1 MLEYQ
6 NWLAAMPGISAAKK
20 IALEEYLGEA
30 EYIYRIPEAQLDKIL
45 FLTEKEQQAIIKARK
60 KVPEEPRESLVT
72 FGQPDY
78 PQKLIHIYNPPY
90 GIYYRGKLPE
100 EGQKNVAVVGARNCS
115 SYGRAA
121 AEQASYGLA
130 AAGVSI
136 ISGMAH
142 GIDAAGHT
150 GCLRAGGTTFG
161 VLGSGTDICYP
172 RENQVL
178 YDRIQNT
185 GGILSEYPPGTAPRP
200 CFFPARNRIISGLS
214 DVVLIVEAQ
223 IKSGSLITADFA
235 LEQGREVYA
244 VPGRIGEKLSQGT
257 NRLIQQGAG
266 IFLET
271 QDLLKEMN
279 IFPDSR
285 ENSIQNHEYAL
296 ENLER
301 LVYSC
306 VDLTPRSLE
315 ELMKESGLP
324 LAELIHKITRL
335 REMGLVSEIY
345 KNYFIRSDIHI

>member
-45 FLTEKEQQAIIKARK
+45 FLTEKEQQAIIKAKK
-60 KVPEEPRESLVT
+60 KVPKEPRESLVT

-78 PQKLIHIYNPPY
+78 PKKLIHIYNPPY

-115 SYGRAA
+115 PYGRAA

>member
-30 EYIYRIPEAQLDKIL
+30 EYIYRIPKAQLDKIL

-78 PQKLIHIYNPPY
+78 PKKLIHIYNPPY

-115 SYGRAA
+115 PYGRAA

-172 RENQVL
+172 RENQEL
-178 YDRIQNT
+178 YDRIQKN